1 MLPQILRI
9 VNRFWKNGNDL
20 YNQSTI
26 VRIVSHVAF
35 GLVAGFARAD
45 MLSQEKVDILRK
57 GAVRFLSVKAN
68 LFDDI
73 LVQRNAD
80 FLFQRSHLLSPHRI

>member
-26 VRIVSHVAF
+26 VRIVSHVTF

-57 GAVRFLSVKAN
+57 GAVRFLGKKAN

-73 LVQRNAD
+73 LIQRNAD
-80 FLFQRSHLLSPHRI
+80 TFL

>member
-9 VNRFWKNGNDL
+9 VNRFWKKGNDL

-26 VRIVSHVAF
+26 VRMGSLVAF
-35 GLVAGFARAD
+35 GLVAGFARDD
-45 MLSQEKVDILRK
+45 MLSEEKVDILRK
-57 GAVRFLSVKAN
+57 GTVRFLGKKAN

-73 LVQRNAD
+73 LIQRNAD
-80 FLFQRSHLLSPHRI
+80 TFF